1 MVDELKGILS
11 SVEQFLGGGG
21 DPGFIRNSILNALPA
36 EQTPAQPEE
45 KVTSLK
51 QPILPDT
58 PSINSGDM
66 IEESDIDAIPDS
78 IPDLSGYKRWDAIDN
93 MNYETAFQ
101 HMLKG
106 GLTLTRTK
114 GQALSMY
121 LEALKKHE
129 NSGNEGLTTIGG
141 QKRFMMF
148 QSLPE
153 KREKG
158 QSEYEIGYGIKVMDD
173 WLGDDPNKWLKIHG
187 VPVDVREG
195 LTPDQV
201 NTIMMDRLMKD
212 QAVTSTQLQHWD
224 KMTEEERVGWQDLVY
239 NGGIGLLKS
248 PSQAKSAADK
258 GHTLEG
264 LVKLSHFTRA
274 GKDHYRGLL
283 TRRLNMYNKAA
294 LSVSGAPVIEKYQW
308 GENGI
313 QIKFS
318 SKLVSDKFSN
328 KFKKEVNDNG
338 GWYSVPGNVTGK
350 TMEYS
355 ANDDYEF

>member
-1 MVDELKGILS
+1 MVSEFGDILS
-11 SVEQFLGGGG
+11 SVEQFLSGGG
-21 DPGFIRNSILNALPA
+21 DPGFIRNSILNALPPDTNPKPQP
-36 EQTPAQPEE
+36 ETAQP
-45 KVTSLK
+45 LK
-51 QPILPDT
+51 QPVLPDT
-58 PSINSGDM
+58 PSIKADA
-66 IEESDIDAIPDS
+66 IIDEYDIDSIPDS
-78 IPDLSGYKRWDAIDN
+78 IPDMSKYKRWDIIDN

-121 LEALKKHE
+121 LDALKRQE
-129 NSGNEGLTTIGG
+129 NSSNEGLTTIGG
-141 QKRFMMF
+141 QKKFMMF

-173 WLGDDPNKWLKIHG
+173 WLGDDPNKWLKVHG
-187 VPVDVREG
+187 VPIDVREG
-195 LTPDQV
+195 LTMDQV
-201 NTIMMDRLMKD
+201 NTIMMDRIMKD
-212 QAVTSTQLQHWD
+212 QATTSTQLQTWD
-224 KMTEEERVGWQDLVY
+224 KMTEEERIGWQDLVY
-239 NGGIGLLKS
+239 NGGLGLLKA

-258 GHTLEG
+258 GYTLEG
-264 LVKLSHFTRA
+264 LAKLSHFTRA
-274 GKDHYRGLL
+274 GSTHYRGLL

-313 QIKFS
+313 KIKFS

-338 GWYSVPGNVTGK
+338 GWYSVPGNVTGE
-350 TMEYS
+350 TVEYS